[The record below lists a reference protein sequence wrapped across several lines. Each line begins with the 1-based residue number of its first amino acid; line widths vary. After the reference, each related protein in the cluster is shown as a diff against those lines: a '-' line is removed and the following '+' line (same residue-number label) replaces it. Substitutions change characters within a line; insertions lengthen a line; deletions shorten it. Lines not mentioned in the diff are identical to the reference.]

1 MRLLLVEDDNH
12 VAAALSAVLARHG
25 FKVSHARNGE
35 EALRAL
41 LPGAS
46 EPFSVILLDLGLPD
60 QDGFEVCGRIRK
72 LTSTPVIMV
81 TARADVRSRI
91 HGLNLGADDYVVKP
105 YDPMELLA
113 RIHAVSRRT
122 VPADGVVDE
131 HPEEPPGPLLLGP
144 VSIELSTRQVRV
156 DGSTVSLT
164 RKEFDLL
171 ALLAKRPGVVFRR
184 EQIISDV
191 WRTSWEGTGRTL
203 EVHVASLRS
212 KLRMPALIETVRG
225 VGYRLVAPAA

>member
-25 FKVSHARNGE
+25 FQVTHARNGE

-41 LPGAS
+41 LPGES
-46 EPFSVILLDLGLPD
+46 DPFSVVLLDLGLPD

-122 VPADGVVDE
+122 VPADGAADE
-131 HPEEPPGPLLLGP
+131 HPDEPTGPLLVGP

-156 DGSTVSLT
+156 DGAVVSLT

-225 VGYRLVAPAA
+225 VGYRLVAPVA

>member
-25 FKVSHARNGE
+25 FQVTHARNGE

-41 LPGAS
+41 LPGES
-46 EPFSVILLDLGLPD
+46 DPFSVVLLDLGLPD

-122 VPADGVVDE
+122 VPADGAAEE
-131 HPEEPPGPLLLGP
+131 HPEEPTGPLLLGP

-156 DGSTVSLT
+156 HGAAVSLT

-225 VGYRLVAPAA
+225 VGYRLVAPAV